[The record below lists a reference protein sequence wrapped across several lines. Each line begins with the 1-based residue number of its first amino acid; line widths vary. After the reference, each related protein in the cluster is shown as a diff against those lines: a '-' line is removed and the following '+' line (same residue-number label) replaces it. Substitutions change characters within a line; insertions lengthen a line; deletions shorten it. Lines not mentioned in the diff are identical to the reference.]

1 MKNQKLKSY
10 LYGLRK
16 GLPIFV
22 GFLPVA
28 ITFAIMAVGAGLTSL
43 ETVAMSVFVFAGA
56 SQIMAAQMLA
66 ENGSMLAIITTT
78 FVLNLRHIIMSTCVF
93 KKMKKS
99 NIFIRILC
107 AFGVTDETFALFT
120 TEDDEKS
127 DGMFM
132 LGLVTVTYL
141 SWIIGTVIGV
151 FIQNALPENLSQ
163 SFGIALYALF
173 LALIVP
179 DVIKSL
185 KLFITVLVTVGMN
198 ILLTQI
204 ADSSW
209 SIIISTLVGAAIG
222 TLLIEGNPFSGK
234 NKGGEE
240 KQT

>member
-1 MKNQKLKSY
+1 
-10 LYGLRK
+10 
-16 GLPIFV
+16 
-22 GFLPVA
+22 
-28 ITFAIMAVGAGLTSL
+28 
-43 ETVAMSVFVFAGA
+43 
-56 SQIMAAQMLA
+56 
-66 ENGSMLAIITTT
+66 
-78 FVLNLRHIIMSTCVF
+78 
-93 KKMKKS
+93 MKKS

>member
-28 ITFAIMAVGAGLTSL
+28 IFFSILAAECSMTAA
-43 ETVAMSVFVFAGA
+43 ETVGMSMAVFAGA

-151 FIQNALPENLSQ
+151 FIQNALPESLSQ